1 MNKTGR
7 PRNTSGSLY
16 LRRDSRVWW
25 MSYRDQ
31 NGRFRQ
37 ESTGEREKGEAEK
50 VLRKRLVARDE
61 GLLPSAAPDGG
72 ITFNE
77 WADWFLENRSK
88 PPFRSEC
95 NHRHNLDALK
105 LLRPRFGEHR
115 LSNIT
120 AEEIESYLMK
130 RLNTGKRVYT
140 KMGLQLRGKLK
151 PATVH
156 QEYRILRRILNVAVK
171 KRRLAVNP
179 CGGVE
184 YPVALAGATRKPHYL
199 TASEQV
205 RLEACA
211 PLYLR
216 NIIVIMV
223 EMGLRPYRELLPMR
237 KEQVDLNNGIVH
249 LPDSKTVNGIAD
261 MPMSDRARA
270 AFASQMKQS
279 GDSDYLFP
287 SPQMGPSKPHITT
300 VRKLWNRTL
309 QRAGLPHFSLYE
321 LRHTFAT
328 RLSAG
333 GVADH
338 FVTQML
344 RQSDSQV
351 FKRYSQAKL
360 NMMRESLSKARP
372 AGERARRDFL
382 YGAGQLEPVF

>member
-1 MNKTGR
+1 MNNKTGR

-16 LRRDSRVWW
+16 SRRDSRVWW
-25 MSYRDQ
+25 MSYRDHD
-31 NGRFRQ
+31 GKFRQ
-37 ESTGEREKGEAEK
+37 ESTGRKEKGEAEK

-61 GLLPSAAPDGG
+61 GLPPSAAPDAG

-88 PPFRSEC
+88 PPFRGEQT
-95 NHRHNLDALK
+95 HRQHLSALK
-105 LLRPRFGEHR
+105 FLRPRFGKNK
-115 LSNIT
+115 LSEIT
-120 AEEIESYLMK
+120 VEEIEAYLMT
-130 RLNTGKRVYT
+130 RLNTGKRVHT
-140 KMGLQLRGKLK
+140 KLGLQLRGRLK

-156 QEYRILRRILNVAVK
+156 QEFRILRRILNVAVK

-179 CGGVE
+179 CVSVE
-184 YPVALAGATRKPHYL
+184 FPVPLAATTRKPHYL
-199 TASEQV
+199 TASEQA

-211 PLYLR
+211 RVYLR
-216 NIIVIMV
+216 NIIVILV
-223 EMGLRPYRELLPMR
+223 EMGLRPYRELIPMR
-237 KEQVDLNNGIVH
+237 KEQVDLENGIVH

-261 MPMSDRARA
+261 MPMTDRARE

-287 SPQMGPSKPHITT
+287 SQRIGSSNPYIST
-300 VRKLWNRTL
+300 VRTLWDRTL

-344 RQSDSQV
+344 RQGDAAV

-360 NMMRESLSKARP
+360 NMMREALSKLDRQANEHGVTCLTVL
-372 AGERARRDFL
+372 AD
-382 YGAGQLEPVF
+382 

>member
-1 MNKTGR
+1 MNNKTGR
-7 PRNTSGSLY
+7 PRNTAGSLY

-25 MSYRDQ
+25 MSYRDH
-31 NGRFRQ
+31 NGKYRQ
-37 ESTGEREKGEAEK
+37 ESTGRKEKGEAEK

-72 ITFNE
+72 IRFNE
-77 WADWFLENRSK
+77 WADWFLTNRSK
-88 PPFRSEC
+88 PPFRSEKT
-95 NHRHNLDALK
+95 HLQNLVVLK
-105 LLRPRFGEHR
+105 CLRPRFGKNR
-115 LSNIT
+115 LSDIT
-120 AEEIESYLMK
+120 PEDIESYLMT

-140 KMGLQLRGKLK
+140 KSGLQLRGRLK

-156 QEYRILRRILNVAVK
+156 QDLRILRRILNVAVK

-179 CGGVE
+179 CNGVE
-184 YPVALAGATRKPHYL
+184 FPVPLAGTTRKPHYL

-205 RLEACA
+205 RLEAYA
-211 PLYLR
+211 PPHLR

-223 EMGLRPYRELLPMR
+223 EMGLRPYRELIPMR
-237 KEQVDLNNGIVH
+237 KQQVDLQNGIVH

-261 MPMSDRARA
+261 MPMTERVRE

-287 SPQMGPSKPHITT
+287 SQRMGSSKPYITS
-300 VRKLWNRTL
+300 VRELWDRTL

-344 RQSDSQV
+344 RQGDSQV

-360 NMMRESLSKARP
+360 NMMRESLSKLDRQANEHGATSFTVP
-372 AGERARRDFL
+372 AG
-382 YGAGQLEPVF
+382 

>member
-7 PRNTSGSLY
+7 PRNTSGSLF

-25 MSYRDQ
+25 MSYRDH

-37 ESTGEREKGEAEK
+37 ESTGRRAKGEAEK
-50 VLRKRLVARDE
+50 VLRKLLVARDE
-61 GLLPSAAPDGG
+61 GLLPSTAPDGG
-72 ITFNE
+72 ISFNE

-88 PPFRSEC
+88 PPFRSEKT
-95 NHRHNLDALK
+95 HLQNLSALK
-105 LLRPRFGEHR
+105 LLRPRFGKHR
-115 LSNIT
+115 LADIT
-120 AEEIESYLMK
+120 VEEIEAYLMT
-130 RLNTGKRVYT
+130 RLNTGKRVHT
-140 KMGLQLRGKLK
+140 KSGLQLRGRLK

-156 QEYRILRRILNVAVK
+156 QELRILRRILNVAVK

-179 CGGVE
+179 CKGVE
-184 YPVALAGATRKPHYL
+184 FPVPVAGTTRKPHYL
-199 TASEQV
+199 TASEQARV
-205 RLEACA
+205 EACA
-211 PLYLR
+211 PVYLR

-223 EMGLRPYRELLPMR
+223 EMGLRPYRELVPIR
-237 KEQVDLNNGIVH
+237 KGQVDLQNGIVH

-261 MPMSDRARA
+261 MPMTERARE

-287 SPQMGPSKPHITT
+287 SPRMGSSKPHITRVT
-300 VRKLWNRTL
+300 KLWDRTL
-309 QRAGLPHFSLYE
+309 HRTGLPHFSLYE

-344 RQSDSQV
+344 RQGDAAV

-360 NMMRESLSKARP
+360 NMMREALSKLDRQANEHGETFFTVL
-372 AGERARRDFL
+372 AG
-382 YGAGQLEPVF
+382 

>member
-1 MNKTGR
+1 MLTVNKPSENSPIKR
-7 PRNTSGSLY
+7 A
-16 LRRDSRVWW
+16 RRRHCERKQTPQNRVRATKGKSW
-25 MSYRDQ
+25 
-31 NGRFRQ
+31 
-37 ESTGEREKGEAEK
+37 EKTVEDACL
-50 VLRKRLVARDE
+50 LRKRLVARDE

-88 PPFRSEC
+88 PPFRRE
-95 NHRHNLDALK
+95 NTHRLNLGALK
-105 LLRPRFGEHR
+105 FLRPRFGENR
-115 LSNIT
+115 LSDIT
-120 AEEIESYLMK
+120 VEDIEAYLIK
-130 RLNTGKRVYT
+130 RLNTGKRVHT
-140 KMGLQLRGKLK
+140 KSGLQLRGRLK

-156 QEYRILRRILNVAVK
+156 QEFRVLRRILSVAVK

-184 YPVALAGATRKPHYL
+184 FPVALAASTRKPHYL
-199 TASEQV
+199 SASEQV

-211 PLYLR
+211 SPYLR
-216 NIIVIMV
+216 NIIAIMV
-223 EMGLRPYRELLPMR
+223 EMGLRPYRELIPMR

-249 LPDSKTVNGIAD
+249 LPDSKTVNGITD
-261 MPMSDRARA
+261 MPMSDRARQ

-287 SPQMGPSKPHITT
+287 SPRMGSSKPHIGK
-300 VRKLWNRTL
+300 VWNLWDRTL

-338 FVTQML
+338 FVTQLL
-344 RQSDSQV
+344 RQGDAAV

-360 NMMRESLSKARP
+360 NMMRESLSKLDRQANEHGATSFTVP
-372 AGERARRDFL
+372 AN
-382 YGAGQLEPVF
+382 

>member
-1 MNKTGR
+1 MNNKTGR

-16 LRRDSRVWW
+16 SRRDSRVWW
-25 MSYRDQ
+25 MSYRDHD
-31 NGRFRQ
+31 GKFRQ
-37 ESTGEREKGEAEK
+37 ESTGRKEKGEAEK
-50 VLRKRLVARDE
+50 VMRKRLVARDE

-72 ITFNE
+72 ISFNQ
-77 WADWFLENRSK
+77 WADWFLANRSK
-88 PPFRSEC
+88 PPFRNE
-95 NHRHNLDALK
+95 NTHLQNLSALK
-105 LLRPRFGEHR
+105 FLRPRFGKNK
-115 LSNIT
+115 LSDIT
-120 AEEIESYLMK
+120 VEEIESYLMA
-130 RLNTGKRVYT
+130 RLNSGKRVHT
-140 KMGLQLRGKLK
+140 KSGLQLRGRLK

-156 QEYRILRRILNVAVK
+156 QELRILHRILNVAVK

-179 CGGVE
+179 CSGVE
-184 YPVALAGATRKPHYL
+184 FPVPLAGTTRKPHYL
-199 TASEQV
+199 SASEQV

-211 PLYLR
+211 LPYLR

-223 EMGLRPYRELLPMR
+223 EMGLRPYRELIPMR
-237 KEQVDLNNGIVH
+237 KEQVDLQNGIVH

-261 MPMSDRARA
+261 MPMTDRACA

-287 SPQMGPSKPHITT
+287 SPRIRSSKPHITT
-300 VRKLWNRTL
+300 VRELWDRTL
-309 QRAGLPHFSLYE
+309 KRAGLPHFSLYE

-344 RQSDSQV
+344 RQGDAAV

-360 NMMRESLSKARP
+360 NMMREALSKLDRQANEHGATSFTAL
-372 AGERARRDFL
+372 AG
-382 YGAGQLEPVF
+382 